1 MRVLWICNIVIPS
14 FSDEF
19 SIKKTVFGG
28 WMESMLNLLEKKEVE
43 ISLAF
48 PIYDPSRKHDGSYNN
63 HNYYAFDGMMDDK
76 SYCDSFQNEFVRI
89 FKIECPDVVHIWGTE
104 YNHTR
109 AAVEAAVELNI
120 INRILID
127 TQGLCGKISNH
138 YATGIPSTVLHE
150 DYSEGKKISEEIC
163 EFREKGV
170 NERISVGLVKNI
182 VGRAD
187 WDRAICCQ
195 INPKIN
201 YSISYRVLREGFYNC
216 SGSWDLNNCDQ
227 HSIFICDGSYPVK
240 GFHIFLDAFSI
251 IKKSYSDAVCYIAGR
266 NPMKADRDG
275 RISQYGNYIKQ
286 LIKEKNLENDII
298 FCQECSEKEMIKRYL
313 SANVFVAAS
322 VIESNCNALTE
333 AMLIGVPSVASF
345 VGGMMEQIEH
355 KKNGYLYQA
364 DAPYM
369 LAYYVSEIFGN
380 DKLAMQFSKN
390 GFASARERCDRD
402 MNIKNL
408 MKTYNAIYSS
418 NR

>member
-14 FSDEF
+14 FADEF

-28 WMESMLNLLEKKEVE
+28 WMESMLNLLEKKNVE

-48 PIYDPSRKHDGSYNN
+48 PIYDPSRRHDGLFNN
-63 HNYYAFDGMMDDK
+63 HRFYAFDGMIDDK
-76 SYCDSFQNEFVRI
+76 SYCDSFQEEFVRI
-89 FKIECPDVVHIWGTE
+89 FNIECPDVVHIWGTE

-109 AAVEAAVELNI
+109 AAVEAAIVLKI

-127 TQGLCGKISNH
+127 TQGLCEKIAKH
-138 YATGIPSTVLHE
+138 YATGIPATVLHE
-150 DYSEGKKISEEIC
+150 DYSAGKKILEEIC

-187 WDRAICCQ
+187 WDRAICHQ
-195 INPKIN
+195 INPHIN
-201 YSISYRVLREGFYNC
+201 YFKQYRVLRSGFYN
-216 SGSWDLNNCDQ
+216 SIGNWDLNNCDR

-240 GFHIFLDAFSI
+240 GLHIFLEAFEI
-251 IKKSYSDAVCYIAGR
+251 IKETYSDAVCYISGR
-266 NPMKADRDG
+266 NPMKADGDNN
-275 RISQYGNYIKQ
+275 ISQYGNYIKR

-298 FCQECSEKEMIKRYL
+298 FCQECSEMEMIGRYL
-313 SANVFVAAS
+313 RANVFVASS

-369 LAYYVSEIFGN
+369 LAYYISEIFDN
-380 DKLAMQFSKN
+380 DKLTIQFSKK
-390 GFASARERCDRD
+390 GSLSACERCDRD
-402 MNIKNL
+402 KNIENL
-408 MKTYNAIYSS
+408 MKIYNTIQSKK
-418 NR
+418 